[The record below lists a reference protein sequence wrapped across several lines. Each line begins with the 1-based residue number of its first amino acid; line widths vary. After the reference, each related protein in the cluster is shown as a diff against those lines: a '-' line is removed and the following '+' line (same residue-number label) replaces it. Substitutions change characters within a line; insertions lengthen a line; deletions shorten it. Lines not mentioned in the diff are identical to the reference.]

1 MCFTTQSDHK
11 MTIQNFVIYNKHI
24 SQRSVM
30 RSGFSRKLCPS
41 VQDSWQCS
49 TFEGQICSLRGA
61 FTTSLERKPNMGSY
75 LNPNQTIV
83 QAGEVLA
90 RELTEKVGVE
100 EAERI
105 KRTLCLRL

>member
-1 MCFTTQSDHK
+1 
-11 MTIQNFVIYNKHI
+11 
-24 SQRSVM
+24 
-30 RSGFSRKLCPS
+30 
-41 VQDSWQCS
+41 
-49 TFEGQICSLRGA
+49 
-61 FTTSLERKPNMGSY
+61 MGSY

-105 KRTLCLRL
+105 KRTLCLRLGEQTRSVEQQVYVATTLLGRTQDQTILFLTLIWLAEKQTTEETTAWMLSEIRQQRVGEFVQSAQQTARQS